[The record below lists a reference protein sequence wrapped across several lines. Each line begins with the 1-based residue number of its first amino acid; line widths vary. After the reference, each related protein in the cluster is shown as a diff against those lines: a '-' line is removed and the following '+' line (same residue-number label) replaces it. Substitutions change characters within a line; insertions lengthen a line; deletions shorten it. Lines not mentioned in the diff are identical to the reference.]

1 MGLDKFH
8 TLTMLLHPTPIP
20 SRLQFASGK
29 LVVFFLQLYLITG
42 INGLDFERKLILC
55 SKWVQGV
62 KHCYF
67 ALVIF
72 FVFFSGFFDL
82 ISEGTDAE
90 IERNTEENFQG

>member
-1 MGLDKFH
+1 MDLDKFH
-8 TLTMLLHPTPIP
+8 TLTVLLHPTPSLP
-20 SRLQFASGK
+20 SDNLAQENRFF
-29 LVVFFLQLYLITG
+29 FFLQLYLITG

-55 SKWVQGV
+55 SKWVQGA

-72 FVFFSGFFDL
+72 FVLFSGFFDL